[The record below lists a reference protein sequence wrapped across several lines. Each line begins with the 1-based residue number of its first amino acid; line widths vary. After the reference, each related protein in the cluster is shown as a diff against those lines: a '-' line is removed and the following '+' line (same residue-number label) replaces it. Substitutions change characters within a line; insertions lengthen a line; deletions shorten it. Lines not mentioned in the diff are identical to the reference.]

1 MIEFSSEQKE
11 LITNELRRFVNEE
24 LGQDV
29 GTFEAMDLFDFVSE
43 SIGPMFYN
51 RGLLDAQAVLS
62 KRIDAV
68 TEAISE
74 LEKSSKLER

>member
-1 MIEFSSEQKE
+1 MIEFSSDQKE
-11 LITNELRRFVNEE
+11 LITNELRRYLNEE
-24 LGQDV
+24 MGADL
-29 GTFEAMDLFDFVSE
+29 GTFEAMDLFDFVAE
-43 SIGPMFYN
+43 NIGPMFYN

-74 LEKSSKLER
+74 LEKPSKLER